1 MKTCERILTK
11 AEVSEP
17 NRAVE
22 EEEEQV
28 HRQEELDRE
37 LTLLEWSKPWSCGRQ
52 PTVWGLSVVGAA
64 PKLWRNTH
72 SLIEDLRRV
81 GELAMSF
88 TPASPCSTSPLTSHC
103 QDFTCLEDLGR

>member
-17 NRAVE
+17 NPAVE

-37 LTLLEWSKPWSCGRQ
+37 LTLLEWSKPWSCGR
-52 PTVWGLSVVGAA
+52 
-64 PKLWRNTH
+64 
-72 SLIEDLRRV
+72 
-81 GELAMSF
+81 
-88 TPASPCSTSPLTSHC
+88 
-103 QDFTCLEDLGR
+103 